1 MIGILNMQC
10 PPTAHAGEG
19 IFLLL
24 SGNGN
29 SVPPESGDTLLSRE
43 QNKKRKERNRKNV
56 ELIY

>member
-1 MIGILNMQC
+1 MQC
-10 PPTAHAGEG
+10 PPTAYAGEG
-19 IFLLL
+19 IFLLP

>member
-1 MIGILNMQC
+1 MQC

-24 SGNGN
+24 AGNGN

-43 QNKKRKERNRKNV
+43 QK
-56 ELIY
+56 

>member
-1 MIGILNMQC
+1 MHS

-19 IFLLL
+19 VFVFL

-43 QNKKRKERNRKNV
+43 QK
-56 ELIY
+56 